1 MLLMFLFKPPLLNKA
16 ANYGENS
23 NNVKQYYNLKH
34 LFSMYFNVTYSWK
47 MNFQHPLLQS
57 SASHDHS

>member
-23 NNVKQYYNLKH
+23 NNVKQYYN
-34 LFSMYFNVTYSWK
+34 VTYSWK

>member
-1 MLLMFLFKPPLLNKA
+1 MYVFKLFCIVIPCKMLLMFLFKPPLLNKA

-34 LFSMYFNVTYSWK
+34 LFSMYFNVTYS
-47 MNFQHPLLQS
+47 
-57 SASHDHS
+57 